1 MIDAQNAYASKGY
14 WTANDSGTP
23 EHMETY
29 HLFLVGTYPSSKFIG
44 AELVNQN
51 VTVCLDFT
59 TNRNNSSRLS
69 AIQ

>member
-1 MIDAQNAYASKGY
+1 MIGAQNAYAGKGY

-51 VTVCLDFT
+51 VRSVWISPLTVT
-59 TNRNNSSRLS
+59 TPGRLS